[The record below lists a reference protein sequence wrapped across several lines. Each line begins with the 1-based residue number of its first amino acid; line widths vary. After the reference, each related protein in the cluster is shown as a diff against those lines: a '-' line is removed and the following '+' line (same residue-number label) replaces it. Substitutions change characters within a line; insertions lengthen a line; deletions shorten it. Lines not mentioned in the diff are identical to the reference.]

1 MIKSCD
7 ENDVFIDEII
17 EKTDFEQLA
26 CKDRNN
32 ILNIIVKRRSYDM
45 AKELTAVYGIDR
57 LTADAKVA
65 MASYL
70 IKNTSEKKMILL

>member
-1 MIKSCD
+1 
-7 ENDVFIDEII
+7 
-17 EKTDFEQLA
+17 
-26 CKDRNN
+26 
-32 ILNIIVKRRSYDM
+32 M

-70 IKNTSEKKMILL
+70 IKNTSEKDDFVITLSLEAF